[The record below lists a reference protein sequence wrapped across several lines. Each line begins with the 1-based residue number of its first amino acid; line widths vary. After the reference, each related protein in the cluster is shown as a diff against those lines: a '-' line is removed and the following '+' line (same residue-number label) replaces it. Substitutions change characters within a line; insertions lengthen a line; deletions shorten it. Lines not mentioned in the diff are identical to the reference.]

1 MCSAASPPT
10 PLYSH
15 ARTAPA
21 AATPARPTP
30 PPRRETRPH
39 SGIVH
44 EAPSGPGGRLPAVA
58 LPFVAFE
65 GRASPLLAGRV
76 VLLEICEP
84 REREIEHARHVPFDC
99 MT

>member
-44 EAPSGPGGRLPAVA
+44 EAPSGPGGRLPAAA

-76 VLLEICEP
+76 VLLEKSASHESAKLSTLAMFRSI
-84 REREIEHARHVPFDC
+84 V
-99 MT
+99 